1 MERPSCSST
10 LKNVCEDNKTSLWK
24 IRKIITEKSDGW
36 LDFDNNNDIE
46 NHILRSLGESIG
58 RVKKDPIEI
67 KIDDYDTGSQYE
79 VTLGYNH
86 KSDIYYIGAL
96 WRLKELAVHP
106 RDEPKNCSLFY
117 DPISKNLC
125 FSVLK
130 QAKPCSIKKKK
141 QAKP

>member
-96 WRLKELAVHP
+96 WRLKELAVG
-106 RDEPKNCSLFY
+106 DEIGLFY